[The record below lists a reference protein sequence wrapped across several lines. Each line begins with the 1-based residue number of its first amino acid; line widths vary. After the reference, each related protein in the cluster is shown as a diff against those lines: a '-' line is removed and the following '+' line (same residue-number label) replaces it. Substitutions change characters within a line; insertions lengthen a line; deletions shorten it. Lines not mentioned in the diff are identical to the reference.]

1 MFISNNRVKTLVKHQ
16 RVSKNYEND
25 CRSNPILKQTEA
37 KNYLEKFQQKFILV
51 PHDKVSK
58 NVTITCKKY

>member
-1 MFISNNRVKTLVKHQ
+1 MVKHQ

-51 PHDKVSK
+51 PNDKVSK